1 VTGAYTK
8 LICQTGEKFNNLLE
22 AWEEGLAE
30 EWEAEWSGRSW
41 EAEWAA

>member
-1 VTGAYTK
+1 MM
-8 LICQTGEKFNNLLE
+8 LME

-41 EAEWAA
+41 EAEWVKQ